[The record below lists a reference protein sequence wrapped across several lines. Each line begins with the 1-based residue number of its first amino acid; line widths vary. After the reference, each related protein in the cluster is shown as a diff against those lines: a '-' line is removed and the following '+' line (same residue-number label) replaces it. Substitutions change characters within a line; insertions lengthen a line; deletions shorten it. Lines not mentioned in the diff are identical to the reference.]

1 MAKLSVYILTYN
13 EETKLEAA
21 LKSVLWADEI
31 VVVDSDSIDRTLDI
45 ARKYNAR
52 IVNVPF
58 EGFGRLRNAAVA
70 ACSHEM
76 ILSLDADEQC
86 TPEVR
91 DEILSIIS
99 DPDADAYHIPRR
111 NYFMGRWIR
120 YSGWYPDYRQPQLFR
135 RNAIVYRD
143 EDVVHEGFV
152 VHGKIGYLKNAIW
165 QFPFRNLSQVISKME
180 RYSNLGVEKLAAK
193 GIKGSMA
200 KAIVHA
206 IGSFLRMYVLKL
218 GFLDGWPG
226 FVIAMSNFEGSF
238 YKYAKLAEKEFK
250 WDQPPKDIP

>member
-13 EETKLEAA
+13 EETKIEAA
-21 LKSVLWADEI
+21 LKSVSWADEI
-31 VVVDSDSIDRTLDI
+31 VIVDSGSTDRTIDI
-45 ARKYNAR
+45 AKQYNAR

-58 EGFGRLRNAAVA
+58 EGFGKLRNSAIA

-76 ILSLDADEQC
+76 ILSLDADERC

-91 DEILSIIS
+91 DEILAIIEE
-99 DPDADAYHIPRR
+99 PKADAYHIPRR

-135 RNAIVYRD
+135 RSAMVYRD

-152 VHGKIGYLKNAIW
+152 VNGKIGYLKNAIW
-165 QFPFRNLSQVISKME
+165 QFPFRNLSQVISKIE
-180 RYSNLGVEKLAAK
+180 RYSNLGVKKLGARGVK
-193 GIKGSMA
+193 GGMT
-200 KAIVHA
+200 KALVHA
-206 IGSFLRMYVLKL
+206 IGNFLRMYVLKL
-218 GFLDGWPG
+218 GVLDGWPG
-226 FVIAMSNFEGSF
+226 FVIAMSSFEGSF

-250 WDQPPKDIP
+250 WDQPPKGME